1 MWDLPRERKRDEL
14 KKKEVEKLS
23 QAYDKLLMQEGQMET
38 TEPSIEVDLKESL
51 SSSKP
56 SIESQSKD

>member
-38 TEPSIEVDLKESL
+38 TELTVDLKESS

>member
-38 TEPSIEVDLKESL
+38 PELTVDLKESS